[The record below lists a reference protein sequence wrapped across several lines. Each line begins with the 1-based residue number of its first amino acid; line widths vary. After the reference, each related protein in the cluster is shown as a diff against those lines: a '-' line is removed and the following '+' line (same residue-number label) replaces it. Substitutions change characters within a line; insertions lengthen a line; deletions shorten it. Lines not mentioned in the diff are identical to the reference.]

1 MTLATNAFTT
11 YLAVGMKENVSNII
25 NNVSPAETPF
35 YSMVKKFAVTNR
47 LYQWQTDTL
56 NIPAANAQ
64 LEGDVVSV
72 SASTATTMLT
82 NRTQIAYKS
91 MGVTDTART
100 VNDYGRADDYD
111 YILMKRGKELKGDV
125 ELALLAN
132 KIQDAGSAT
141 TARACAGFLTFIK
154 NVVHSSGTNLAT
166 GSSLLTLLGGATTAL
181 TYVQISSAMTMA
193 YSAGGSPTMM
203 MTTPTLKRAFSGLAF
218 SATPSTADVRYNI
231 DSPKPAVAIGTVE
244 RWLSDFGTVDVMVN
258 RQMSRQTGDTILS
271 SSMFLID
278 PKYVRCGILQD
289 VEVIPLAKRG
299 LSDEAFIR
307 CEFTLEV
314 GSPDAHAV
322 LIGQT

>member
-11 YLAVGMKENVSNII
+11 YLAVGIKENVSNII

-132 KIQDAGSAT
+132 KVQDAGSAT
-141 TARACAGFLTFIK
+141 SSRTSAGFLTFIK
-154 NVVHSSGTNLAT
+154 NVVNSSGTNLAT
-166 GSSLLTLLGGATTAL
+166 GSSLLVLGSSTAL

-193 YSAGGSPTMM
+193 YSAGGSPSIL

-218 SATPSTADVRYNI
+218 SATPSTADVRYNL
-231 DSPKPAVAIGTVE
+231 DSHKPAVAIGTVE

-258 RQMSRQTGDTILS
+258 RQMSRQTGDSILS
-271 SSMFLID
+271 SSVFLID

>member
-1 MTLATNAFTT
+1 MTLAVNAFTT
-11 YLAVGMKENVSNII
+11 YLAVGIKENVSNII

-56 NIPAANAQ
+56 QIPIANAQ

-91 MGVTDTART
+91 MAVTDTART

-111 YILMKRGKELKGDV
+111 YILMKRGKELKGDI

-141 TARACAGFLTFIK
+141 TARTCAGFLTYIK
-154 NVVHSSGTNLAT
+154 SVVNSSGTNNAT
-166 GSSLLTLLGGATTAL
+166 GSSLLVLGSSTAL
-181 TYVQISSAMTMA
+181 VYSQISSAMTMA
-193 YSAGGSPTMM
+193 YSAGGSPTIL
-203 MTTPTLKRAFSGLAF
+203 MTTPALKRAFSGLAF
-218 SATPSTADVRYNI
+218 SATPSTADVRYNL
-231 DSPKPAVAIGTVE
+231 DSIKPAVAIGTVE

-258 RQMSRQTGDTILS
+258 RQMSRQTGDSILS
-271 SSMFLID
+271 TSVFLID

>member
-11 YLAVGMKENVSNII
+11 YLAVGIKENVSNII

-56 NIPAANAQ
+56 NIPASNEQ

-132 KIQDAGSAT
+132 KVQDAGSAT
-141 TARACAGFLTFIK
+141 TARACAGFLTYIK
-154 NVVHSSGTNLAT
+154 NVVNSSGTNLAT
-166 GSSLLTLLGGATTAL
+166 GSSLLVLGSSTAL
-181 TYVQISSAMTMA
+181 VYSQISSAMTMA
-193 YSAGGSPTMM
+193 YSAGGSPTVL

-218 SATPSTADVRYNI
+218 SATPSTADVRYNL

-258 RQMSRQTGDTILS
+258 RQMSRQTGDSILS
-271 SSMFLID
+271 TSVFLID